1 MKNIIAKLISKMLRS
16 IADKIDAGNCEID
29 EEQAVQIMSTIGH
42 EAISKD
48 SACSYLN
55 ISRSKFDSLVADGKL
70 PSGKKRKG
78 FKELV
83 FYKDELNFAM
93 TKIKNEENKF
103 KK

>member
-1 MKNIIAKLISKMLRS
+1 MKSIIAKWISKTLRE
-16 IADKIDAGNCEID
+16 IADKIDSDTCELT
-29 EEQAVQIMSTIGH
+29 EEQAMHIMSSIGH

-70 PSGKKRKG
+70 PKGKKRRG

-83 FYKDELNFAM
+83 WFKDELSDVL
-93 TKIKNEENKF
+93 NKSL
-103 KK
+103 